1 MLANT
6 MHSAAAQALRACG
19 RTLPAVNSLA
29 TTSAVS
35 RVLLTRHTFLITPA
49 YKARLAPR
57 GYATATA
64 TKTKPRTTTAAAAKK
79 KPAAKKAPVKAKA
92 KAKAT
97 KKPVKKAKAKP
108 AKKKPVAKKPKKVKK
123 EPSEATK
130 LATLKRTLKQAALYN
145 KEPTRLP
152 NSAWTVFAS
161 EKHSQLSASDGSF
174 ADKTRAIAADFK
186 NISAS
191 EKSVS
196 RLGG

>member
-19 RTLPAVNSLA
+19 RTSPAVKSLT

-35 RVLLTRHTFLITPA
+35 RVLLARHTFLVTPA

-64 TKTKPRTTTAAAAKK
+64 TKTKPRTTPTAAAKK

-92 KAKAT
+92 KPKAA

-108 AKKKPVAKKPKKVKK
+108 AKKKPVAKKAKRVKK
-123 EPSEATK
+123 EPSEETK
-130 LATLKRTLKQAALYN
+130 LATLKRTLKQTALIN
-145 KEPTRLP
+145 KEPAKLP
-152 NSAWTVFAS
+152 YTPWLVFS
-161 EKHSQLSASDGSF
+161 VEQHTKLSDFDGSF
-174 ADKTRAIAADFK
+174 VDKVRTIAADFK

-191 EKSVS
+191 ERSVS
-196 RLGG
+196 RLHG